1 MKAIKVSEVRA
12 IKKEFNLTEQ
22 EGWYLEDLADE
33 VNNTKDG
40 CCKTLQNDLFY
51 GTILKGKKAAI
62 MALLIFKGRKA
73 QKNTGYLKL
82 DMTSLGVAE
91 MLKVRVCQ
99 VRQWIINI
107 GASPRFG
114 KNIVIATQFGQNFL
128 EIAA

>member
-33 VNNTKDG
+33 VNSTKDG

-73 QKNTGYLKL
+73 QKNTSYLKL

-99 VRQWIINI
+99 VRQWFTSEP
-107 GASPRFG
+107 ARDSER
-114 KNIVIATQFGQNFL
+114 TS
-128 EIAA
+128 